1 MGKQYI
7 KGNASKIWQA
17 MPENVSIT
25 WLLVIEY
32 TVVRASV
39 IPTDA
44 MRLQK
49 RCNLKKIQTSFTI
62 SAQVCRCKFS
72 LNIS

>member
-1 MGKQYI
+1 MGKQYLR
-7 KGNASKIWQA
+7 GNAPKIWQA

-25 WLLVIEY
+25 WLLAIEY
-32 TVVRASV
+32 TVARASV

-49 RCNLKKIQTSFTI
+49 RCDLKKIQTSFTI
-62 SAQVCRCKFS
+62 LAQVG
-72 LNIS
+72 